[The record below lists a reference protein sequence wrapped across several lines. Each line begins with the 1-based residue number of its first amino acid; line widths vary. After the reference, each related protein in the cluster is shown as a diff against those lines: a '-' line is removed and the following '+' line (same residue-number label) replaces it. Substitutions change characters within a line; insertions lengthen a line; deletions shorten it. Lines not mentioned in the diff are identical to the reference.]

1 MPANNVPN
9 DPHFPHN
16 PVDPDVPG
24 GPNPPVDP
32 DAPPTGPEPSVD
44 TTKREAP
51 GPATQGPLKLDAK
64 APKMPHERDQ
74 SVDMTHGEPD
84 AQMQQAYKDVKRG
97 LKDTDEGLRAS
108 HVEQRHQA
116 S

>member
-1 MPANNVPN
+1 MPANNLPNVP
-9 DPHFPHN
+9 PM
-16 PVDPDVPG
+16 PVEPDVPG
-24 GPNPPVDP
+24 GPTPADP

-51 GPATQGPLKLDAK
+51 GPATKGPLKLDAQ

-74 SVDMTHGEPD
+74 SVNMTDGEPD
-84 AQMQQAYKDVKRG
+84 AQVEQAYKDVKRG
-97 LKDTDEGLRAS
+97 LQDTDAALRAT
-108 HVEQRHQA
+108 HVEKHQA